1 MADLIF
7 QSGFFTNFVYP
18 FLLLFFIVFAV
29 LEKTKILGEDKKT
42 LNAMIAFVIGLIF
55 VSAVDPKLIVGNMI
69 LFLTVAIVIV
79 FVVMILWGFVSA
91 DNKKGFEIEGWMKW
105 VLWIVLG
112 IATIVAIFYAVG
124 FNLGEF
130 LAKLPWTEAFFTN
143 LIFIVL
149 VAAALAVV
157 IKSTAGKKD

>member
-1 MADLIF
+1 MVETILQHSI
-7 QSGFFTNFVYP
+7 FTNFIYP

-91 DNKKGFEIEGWMKW
+91 DNKDGFKIEGWMKW

-112 IATIVAIFYAVG
+112 ISTIVAIFYAVG

-149 VAAALAVV
+149 VAVALAVV
-157 IKSTAGKKD
+157 IKSTSGKKS